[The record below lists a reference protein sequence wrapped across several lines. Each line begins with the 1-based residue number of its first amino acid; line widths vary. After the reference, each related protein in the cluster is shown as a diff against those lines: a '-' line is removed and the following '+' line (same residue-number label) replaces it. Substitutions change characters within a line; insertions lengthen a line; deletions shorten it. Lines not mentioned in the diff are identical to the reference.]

1 MRIPQ
6 QKDSK
11 KEPRMENKSRTVFV
25 PSLFQKCKKSE
36 AFVFGGV
43 REGPPGRENL
53 IN

>member
-36 AFVFGGV
+36 AFVFGG
-43 REGPPGRENL
+43 GGGASGKENL
-53 IN
+53 ID